1 MNNRN
6 MYDFVAKI
14 ALEYRLSLSNVCKLL
29 GKEPNDKNKLEVYE
43 IITSPIAADDL
54 KLAYDYL
61 FNYETVNE
69 DEKSSSLALSKAL
82 IFLKRYTKAQKS
94 GNTEEAR
101 LILKELTKTEEAY
114 AKVRNKKDFT
124 NMTEEEIVAVARY
137 RLKYCISKVR
147 MTNILDVGKGF
158 ITRNEEKITDY
169 RLQEKLQLLN
179 NFYEDLYTKN
189 NKSKK

>member
-1 MNNRN
+1 

>member
-1 MNNRN
+1 MNNKN
-6 MYDFVAKI
+6 MYDFVSKI

-29 GKEPNDKNKLEVYE
+29 GKEPTDKNKMEVYE
-43 IITSPIAADDL
+43 IITSPIVADDVRI
-54 KLAYDYL
+54 AYDYL

-69 DEKSSSLALSKAL
+69 DENSSALALSKAL

-94 GNTEEAR
+94 KNVEEVK
-101 LILKELTKTEEAY
+101 LILKELTRTEEAY
-114 AKVRNKKDFT
+114 TKVRNKKDFS
-124 NMTEEEIVAVARY
+124 NMTEEEITAVARY
-137 RLKYCISKVR
+137 RIKFCVSKLR

-158 ITRNEEKITDY
+158 ITRNEEKITDR

-179 NFYEDLYTKN
+179 DFYEDLYIKN